1 MPKAHPI
8 APATIPVARAG
19 RPVRVVHVLGCLD
32 RGGIETAS
40 LDLCRSIPPTEV
52 HQTFVT
58 TGGWLGALAD
68 DYRAAGADVTQC
80 PGAPRWS
87 FLFRMW
93 WLLRR
98 LRPDAVVGH
107 IKLTSA
113 PILLV
118 ARLCGVPVR
127 VARMWSES
135 DCAPDTPVRRAKRAV
150 YRWLLPRAATDVLGV
165 TGATLDFTGRR
176 GRDSRYRVLY
186 NGFAAD
192 RITEGARDTA
202 RQRWRLPLDAPVLGY
217 LGRSAPVKNR
227 PFLVEVHRAAR
238 VRQPDVRLL
247 VAGARGT
254 DDITDAHPDV
264 VHDPQVVLAG
274 EVEQIGPVLVAA
286 DVLLLPS
293 LTEGLPGVVL
303 EALASGLPVVAND
316 LPCMR
321 ELAALLPGVTLVPLA
336 AGADRWAEAAL
347 DQAALGGAE
356 REALRKALRSSP
368 FTLDHVSQEW
378 RRVWGVP
385 APAAPVWPL
394 EQSAGRR

>member
-8 APATIPVARAG
+8 APATHTG
-19 RPVRVVHVLGCLD
+19 RPVRVVHVLGSLD

-40 LDLCRSIPPTEV
+40 LDLCRSIPPDEV

-93 WLLRR
+93 RLLRR

-107 IKLTSA
+107 IRLTSA

-127 VARMWSES
+127 VARMWSEG
-135 DCAPDTPVRRAKRAV
+135 DGAPNTPVRLAKRAA

-176 GRDSRYRVLY
+176 GRDARYRVLY
-186 NGFAAD
+186 NGFAAE
-192 RITEGARDTA
+192 RIAAGDRDTA
-202 RQRWRLPLDAPVLGY
+202 RQRWRLPPDAPVLGY
-217 LGRSAPVKNR
+217 LGRCAPVKNR
-227 PFLVEVHRAAR
+227 PFLVQVHRAAR
-238 VRQPDVRLL
+238 LRRPDARLL
-247 VAGARGT
+247 VAGARGA

-274 EVEQIGPVLVAA
+274 EVEQIGPVLAAA

-321 ELAALLPGVTLVPLA
+321 ELATLLPGVTLVPLA

-356 REALRKALRSSP
+356 REALRAALRSSP
-368 FTLDHVSQEW
+368 FTLEHVSRQW
-378 RRVWGVP
+378 CRVWGVP
-385 APAAPVWPL
+385 APPAPVRPT
-394 EQSAGRR
+394 EQPVGRR